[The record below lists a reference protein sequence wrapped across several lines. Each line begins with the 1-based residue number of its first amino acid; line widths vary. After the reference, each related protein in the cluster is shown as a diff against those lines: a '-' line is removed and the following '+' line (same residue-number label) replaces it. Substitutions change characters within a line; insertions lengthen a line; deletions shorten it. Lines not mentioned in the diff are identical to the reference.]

1 MLKYKGY
8 VGEVVYDDDAH
19 VLHAR
24 VINSGPY
31 PVANA
36 EATDVEGI
44 EREFQTSIDVYL
56 DGCDEL
62 GIEPVKPQSES
73 KESTDAVAELRARL
87 DACVAADP
95 GDGSSIREV
104 LGEIARSTNMSEVAR
119 KTGMDRAALY
129 RALSEKGN
137 PSFATV
143 LKVMRVLG
151 LHFRIEA

>member
-56 DGCDEL
+56 DGCAEL
-62 GIEPVKPQSES
+62 GIEPVKPQGES
-73 KESTDAVAELRARL
+73 RKSAAAEPELRARL
-87 DACVAADP
+87 EACVAADP
-95 GDGSSIREV
+95 GDGSAIREV

-119 KTGMDRAALY
+119 KIGMDRAALY
-129 RALSEKGN
+129 KALSQNGN

-143 LKVMRVLG
+143 LKVMRALG
-151 LHFRIEA
+151 LQLRIEA